1 VPKKKLE
8 EVGTSVRKDMVWKNV
23 VNGSFYMQ
31 KNVMRVHKGEFF
43 SKSLK
48 SGATHKALYLP
59 TNVAI
64 CHCQLSRF

>member
-1 VPKKKLE
+1 
-8 EVGTSVRKDMVWKNV
+8 MVWKNV